1 MNMHK
6 NSLFSPKPLD
16 SPNIPINFKQ
26 VKRLA
31 KDRLLKINII
41 CNHSEEDYKLYFSNK
56 VNGKD
61 TRTQIRTMINRILLL
76 DQKVIHQGEIPLDV
90 RGNLTKNSN
99 MPNRI
104 PKILNLYGIQYQ
116 ENIIMKCRYKMN
128 IMNIKNDLL
137 RFFVIYKE
145 DSLDIILIDPHHLV
159 ATEDYENAFKNA
171 RDYMRYDIADLRNS
185 IFD

>member
-1 MNMHK
+1 MHK

-16 SPNIPINFKQ
+16 SPNTPINFKQ

-76 DQKVIHQGEIPLDV
+76 DQK
-90 RGNLTKNSN
+90 
-99 MPNRI
+99 
-104 PKILNLYGIQYQ
+104 
-116 ENIIMKCRYKMN
+116 
-128 IMNIKNDLL
+128 
-137 RFFVIYKE
+137 
-145 DSLDIILIDPHHLV
+145 
-159 ATEDYENAFKNA
+159 
-171 RDYMRYDIADLRNS
+171 
-185 IFD
+185 